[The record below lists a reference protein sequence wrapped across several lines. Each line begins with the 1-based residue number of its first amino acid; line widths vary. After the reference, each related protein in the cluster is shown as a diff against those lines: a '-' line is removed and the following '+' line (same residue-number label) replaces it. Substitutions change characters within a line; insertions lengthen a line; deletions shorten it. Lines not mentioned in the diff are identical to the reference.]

1 MVLIEIL
8 QDMRESGC
16 VGPDG
21 EDQLEL
27 LREQTETARR
37 ELQRAEEAR
46 TAEAERQQARQ
57 DELEQEILS
66 VQVG

>member
-1 MVLIEIL
+1 MVLIDIL
-8 QDMRESGC
+8 QDLRESG